1 MADISATIRALRKQS
16 NAAIASLDAHYVVSF
31 MSEDIEVQVAGGPL
45 LRGRAA
51 NQDAWEAQM
60 QDRGFGGYVR
70 SPEVVHVAPDGRTAT
85 ERGQWVGR
93 WRMGGRSRE
102 QHGQY
107 SAEWRLGPMG
117 WEITR
122 EAYVER

>member
-1 MADISATIRALRKQS
+1 
-16 NAAIASLDAHYVVSF
+16 
-31 MSEDIEVQVAGGPL
+31 MSEDIEVHVAGGPL

-51 NQDAWEAQM
+51 NLDAWETQM

-70 SPEVVHVAPDGRTAT
+70 STEVVHVAADGRTAN

-93 WRMGGRSRE
+93 WRQGGRTRE

-107 SAEWRLGPMG
+107 TAEWRLGPMG

-122 EAYVER
+122 ETYIER